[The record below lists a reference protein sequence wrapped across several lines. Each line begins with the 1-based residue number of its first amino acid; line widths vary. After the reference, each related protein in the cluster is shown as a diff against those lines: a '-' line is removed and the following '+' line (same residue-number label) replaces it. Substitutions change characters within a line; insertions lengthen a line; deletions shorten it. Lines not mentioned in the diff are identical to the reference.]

1 MKSDLSDSKCGM
13 AVGAR
18 QAGLSSSETADLQG
32 RFTEDGMKKIKYPVS
47 SSSQSKTA
55 KLTGKQQ

>member
-1 MKSDLSDSKCGM
+1 M

-47 SSSQSKTA
+47 SSSRSKTA